1 MRKDSEMLEEETC
14 KNLYKKYFASF
25 VISHDI
31 HLVLFIFQLS
41 NYGSLS
47 YFLSNCLHDIL
58 SHQYGFSRNDYGFL
72 LVKKLS

>member
-25 VISHDI
+25 VLSHDI

-41 NYGSLS
+41 NYDSLS
-47 YFLSNCLHDIL
+47 YFLSSCLHGIS
-58 SHQYGFSRNDYGFL
+58 SHKYGISRNDYDFL
-72 LVKKLS
+72 LVKKLL